1 MKMKNKILLID
12 DEKDILEFLSYN
24 LIKAGYKIDQAE
36 NGDEGLKKLKTFKPD
51 LIIVDVMMPV
61 LDGIEFC
68 SIVRSNP
75 QHENIM
81 IVFLTARS
89 EDYTQIVALETGADD
104 FISKPIKPKLLITKI
119 NSLIKRLENKKTE
132 NSILKFKNIELNI
145 EKFQVLVDGE
155 EKLFPKKEFEIL
167 EMLMKNISKVLTRE
181 KLLNTIWGTDLYVGD
196 RTIDVHIK
204 RIRNK
209 VGSSIIKTIKG
220 VGYKLSE

>member
-181 KLLNTIWGTDLYVGD
+181 KLLNTIWGTDLFVGD

>member
-1 MKMKNKILLID
+1 MKNKILLID

-24 LIKAGYKIDQAE
+24 LNKAGYKTDQAD

-51 LIIVDVMMPV
+51 LIIVDVMMPI

-75 QHENIM
+75 QNENII

-89 EDYTQIVALETGADD
+89 EDYTQIVALESGADD

-119 NSLIKRLENKKTE
+119 NSLIKRIENKKAE

-145 EKFQVLVDGE
+145 EKYQVLVDGE
-155 EKLFPKKEFEIL
+155 EKIFPKKEFEIL

-181 KLLNTIWGTDLYVGD
+181 QLLNTIWGTDLYVGD

-209 VGSSIIKTIKG
+209 VGSNIIKTIKG

>member
-1 MKMKNKILLID
+1 MKNKILLID

-104 FISKPIKPKLLITKI
+104 FISKPIKPKFLITKI

>member
-1 MKMKNKILLID
+1 MKNKILLID

-167 EMLMKNISKVLTRE
+167 EMLMKNISKVLIRE

>member
-1 MKMKNKILLID
+1 MKNKILLID

-75 QHENIM
+75 QHENII

-89 EDYTQIVALETGADD
+89 EDYTQIIALESGADD

-119 NSLIKRLENKKTE
+119 HSLIKRMENKKAE

-145 EKFQVLVDGE
+145 EKFQVLIDGE

>member
-1 MKMKNKILLID
+1 MKNKILLID

-181 KLLNTIWGTDLYVGD
+181 QLLNTIWGTDLFVGD

>member
-1 MKMKNKILLID
+1 MKNKILLID

-24 LIKAGYKIDQAE
+24 LNKAGYKTDQAD

-51 LIIVDVMMPV
+51 LIIVDVMMPI

-75 QHENIM
+75 QHENII

-89 EDYTQIVALETGADD
+89 EDYTQIVALESGADD

-119 NSLIKRLENKKTE
+119 NSLIKRIENKKAE
-132 NSILKFKNIELNI
+132 NSIIKFKNIELNI

-181 KLLNTIWGTDLYVGD
+181 QLLNTIWGTDLYVGD

-209 VGSSIIKTIKG
+209 VGSNIIKTIKG

>member
-1 MKMKNKILLID
+1 MKNKILLID

-75 QHENIM
+75 QHENII

-89 EDYTQIVALETGADD
+89 EDYTQIIALESGADD

-119 NSLIKRLENKKTE
+119 NSLIKRMENKKAE
-132 NSILKFKNIELNI
+132 NSVLKFKNIELNI
-145 EKFQVLVDGE
+145 EKFQVLIDGE

-181 KLLNTIWGTDLYVGD
+181 QLLNTIWGTDLFVGD

>member
-1 MKMKNKILLID
+1 MKNKILLID

-75 QHENIM
+75 QHENII

-89 EDYTQIVALETGADD
+89 EDYTQIIALESGADD

-145 EKFQVLVDGE
+145 EKFQVLIDGE

-181 KLLNTIWGTDLYVGD
+181 QLLNTIWGTDLFVGD

>member
-1 MKMKNKILLID
+1 MKNKILLID

-24 LIKAGYKIDQAE
+24 LSKAGYKIDQAE

-75 QHENIM
+75 QHENII

-89 EDYTQIVALETGADD
+89 EDYTQIIALESGADD

-119 NSLIKRLENKKTE
+119 NSLIKRMENKKAE

-181 KLLNTIWGTDLYVGD
+181 QLLNTIWGTDLFVGD

>member
-1 MKMKNKILLID
+1 MKNKILLID

-119 NSLIKRLENKKTE
+119 NSLIKRIENKKAE

>member
-1 MKMKNKILLID
+1 MKNKILLID

-75 QHENIM
+75 QHENII

-89 EDYTQIVALETGADD
+89 EDYTQIVALESGADD

>member
-1 MKMKNKILLID
+1 MKNKILLID

-119 NSLIKRLENKKTE
+119 NSLIKRMENKKAE

>member
-1 MKMKNKILLID
+1 MKNKILLID

-24 LIKAGYKIDQAE
+24 LNKAGYKTDQAD
-36 NGDEGLKKLKTFKPD
+36 NGNEGLKKLKTFKPD

-75 QHENIM
+75 QHKNII

-89 EDYTQIVALETGADD
+89 EDYTQIVALESGADD

-119 NSLIKRLENKKTE
+119 NSLIKRIENKKAE
-132 NSILKFKNIELNI
+132 NSIIKFKNIELNI

-155 EKLFPKKEFEIL
+155 EKFFPKKEFEIL

-181 KLLNTIWGTDLYVGD
+181 QLLNTIWGTDLYVGD

>member
-1 MKMKNKILLID
+1 MKNKILLID

-75 QHENIM
+75 QHENII

-145 EKFQVLVDGE
+145 EKFQVLIDGE

-181 KLLNTIWGTDLYVGD
+181 QLLNTIWGTDLFVGD

>member
-1 MKMKNKILLID
+1 MKNKILLID

-24 LIKAGYKIDQAE
+24 LKKAGYKIDQAK
-36 NGDEGLKKLKTFKPD
+36 NGDQGLKKLKTFKPD
-51 LIIVDVMMPV
+51 LIIVDVMMPI

-75 QHENIM
+75 QHENII

-89 EDYTQIVALETGADD
+89 EDYTQIVALESGADD

-119 NSLIKRLENKKTE
+119 NSLIKRIENKKAE

-145 EKFQVLVDGE
+145 EKYQVLVDGE
-155 EKLFPKKEFEIL
+155 EKIFPKKEFEIL
-167 EMLMKNISKVLTRE
+167 EMLMKNVSKVLTRE
-181 KLLNTIWGTDLYVGD
+181 QLLNSIWGTDLYVGD

-209 VGSSIIKTIKG
+209 VGSNIIKTIKG

>member
-1 MKMKNKILLID
+1 MKNKILLID

-24 LIKAGYKIDQAE
+24 LSKAGYKIDQAE

-75 QHENIM
+75 QHENII

-89 EDYTQIVALETGADD
+89 EDYTQIIALESGADD

-119 NSLIKRLENKKTE
+119 NSLIKRMENKKAE

-145 EKFQVLVDGE
+145 EKFQVLIDGE

-181 KLLNTIWGTDLYVGD
+181 QLLNTIWGTDLFVGD

>member
-1 MKMKNKILLID
+1 MKNKILLID

-24 LIKAGYKIDQAE
+24 LNKAGYKTDQAD

-51 LIIVDVMMPV
+51 LIIVDVMMPI

-75 QHENIM
+75 QHENII

-89 EDYTQIVALETGADD
+89 EDYTQIVALESGADD

-119 NSLIKRLENKKTE
+119 NSLIKRIENKKAE

-181 KLLNTIWGTDLYVGD
+181 QLLNTIWGTDLYVGD

>member
-1 MKMKNKILLID
+1 MKNKILLID

-119 NSLIKRLENKKTE
+119 NSLIKRIENKKAE

-145 EKFQVLVDGE
+145 EKYQVLVDGE
-155 EKLFPKKEFEIL
+155 EKIFPKKEFEIL
-167 EMLMKNISKVLTRE
+167 EMLMKNVSKVLTRE
-181 KLLNTIWGTDLYVGD
+181 QLLNSIWGTDLYVGD

>member
-1 MKMKNKILLID
+1 MKNKILLID

-75 QHENIM
+75 QHENII

-89 EDYTQIVALETGADD
+89 EDYTQIIALESGADD

-119 NSLIKRLENKKTE
+119 NSLIKRMENKKAE

>member
-1 MKMKNKILLID
+1 MKNKILLID

-204 RIRNK
+204 RIRSK

>member
-1 MKMKNKILLID
+1 MKNKILLID

-89 EDYTQIVALETGADD
+89 EDYTQIIALESGADD

-119 NSLIKRLENKKTE
+119 NSLIKRMENKKAE

>member
-1 MKMKNKILLID
+1 MKNKILLID

-119 NSLIKRLENKKTE
+119 NSLIKRIENKKAE

-145 EKFQVLVDGE
+145 EKYQVLVDGE
-155 EKLFPKKEFEIL
+155 EKNFPKKEFEIL

>member
-1 MKMKNKILLID
+1 MRMKNKILLID

>member
-1 MKMKNKILLID
+1 MKNKILLID

>member
-1 MKMKNKILLID
+1 MKNKILLID

-119 NSLIKRLENKKTE
+119 NSLIKRMENKKAE

-181 KLLNTIWGTDLYVGD
+181 KLLNTIWGTDLFVGD

>member
-1 MKMKNKILLID
+1 MKNKILLID

-119 NSLIKRLENKKTE
+119 NSLIKRIENKKAE

-145 EKFQVLVDGE
+145 EKYQVLVDGE
-155 EKLFPKKEFEIL
+155 EKIFPKKEFEIL

>member
-1 MKMKNKILLID
+1 MKNKILLID

-75 QHENIM
+75 QHENII

-119 NSLIKRLENKKTE
+119 HSLIKRMENKKAE

-145 EKFQVLVDGE
+145 EKFQVLIDGE

>member
-1 MKMKNKILLID
+1 MKNKILLID

-36 NGDEGLKKLKTFKPD
+36 NGEEGLKKLKTFKPD

>member
-1 MKMKNKILLID
+1 MKNKILLID

-24 LIKAGYKIDQAE
+24 LKKAGYKIDQAK

-75 QHENIM
+75 QNKNII

-89 EDYTQIVALETGADD
+89 EDYTQIVALESGADD

-119 NSLIKRLENKKTE
+119 NSLIKRIENKKAE

-145 EKFQVLVDGE
+145 EKYQVLVDGE
-155 EKLFPKKEFEIL
+155 EKIFPKKEFEIL
-167 EMLMKNISKVLTRE
+167 EMLMKNVSKVLTRE
-181 KLLNTIWGTDLYVGD
+181 QLLNSIWGTDLYVGD

-209 VGSSIIKTIKG
+209 VGSNIIKTIKG

>member
-1 MKMKNKILLID
+1 MKYKILLID

>member
-1 MKMKNKILLID
+1 MKNKILLID

-36 NGDEGLKKLKTFKPD
+36 NGNEGLKKLKTFKPD